1 MRLTRIIILL
11 FLFPLLISLSACG
24 KSPEK
29 ARKELDRMNIAYNSN
44 TFVEYAQKG
53 DITIIDL
60 FLIAGMDPNLENTDG
75 ITALYVT
82 SEEGHTAIVKTLL
95 SKGANVRTNKGR
107 FGVTPLMGAA
117 RKGHLEIVRE
127 LIRKGADVNTT
138 VFDLTAL
145 MIAASN
151 GRTEIVKLLL
161 DKGAYVNLRTKSLE
175 SNMTALSMAKQ
186 KGHMDIVKILEDAG
200 AKEE

>member
-127 LIRKGADVNTT
+127 LIRKGMRKKKKKKKKKEKEKRKRGGEKHL
-138 VFDLTAL
+138 FFFF
-145 MIAASN
+145 
-151 GRTEIVKLLL
+151 
-161 DKGAYVNLRTKSLE
+161 SL
-175 SNMTALSMAKQ
+175 NIKPR
-186 KGHMDIVKILEDAG
+186 K
-200 AKEE
+200 KEEKKNVVFFFPPPAP